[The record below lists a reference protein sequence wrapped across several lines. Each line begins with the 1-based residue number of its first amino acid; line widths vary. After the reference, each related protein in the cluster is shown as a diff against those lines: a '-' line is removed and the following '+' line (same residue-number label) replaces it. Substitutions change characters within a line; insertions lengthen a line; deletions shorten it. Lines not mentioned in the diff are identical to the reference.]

1 MHGLGRTR
9 TFRWAGAPRWAVG
22 AALAGV
28 LVALSGCGG
37 ADGGGKSPGPVSSA
51 AATAAVGGS
60 GSGTGTGTGSGSGN
74 GSDGASPGAGPG
86 GLAQLPGQTFYVSD
100 QTNAARQV
108 TALRGQG
115 RTAEADT
122 LLRIAAQPSSQ
133 WLGEQGAKQIAEQ
146 VSRRAAEAGR
156 TAVFVAY
163 DIPHRDCGQYSAGGA
178 SDAAAYRAWITD
190 VAQALG
196 DRKAWVVLE
205 PDAVAHTLDTC
216 GIKGDLAAERYGLL
230 AFAVQELK
238 KRPNVRVYLDAGN
251 PGWSQDPEEL
261 AAALRK
267 AGIAAADGFA
277 VNVANFYDTDRNAA
291 YGARL
296 SAALGGKR
304 FVIDTSR
311 SGNGALGGDSW
322 CNPPGRALGERP
334 TAETGRPGVDAY
346 LWIKNPGESDGDC
359 GRGEPRAGEFW
370 LPYALGLAQA
380 AR

>member
-1 MHGLGRTR
+1 MAIRR
-9 TFRWAGAPRWAVG
+9 AVG
-22 AALAGV
+22 AALVVLLAG
-28 LVALSGCGG
+28 AAGCSGSTAGSAKGSPGGPGGG
-37 ADGGGKSPGPVSSA
+37 ASAGA
-51 AATAAVGGS
+51 AAGGTAAVPTAAPTAS
-60 GSGTGTGTGSGSGN
+60 AANPGTGP
-74 GSDGASPGAGPG
+74 AS
-86 GLAQLPGQTFYVSD
+86 LAQLPGQAFYVSD

-115 RTAEADT
+115 RPAEADT

-133 WLGEQGAKQIAEQ
+133 WLGEQGAKEIAEQ
-146 VSRRAAEAGR
+146 VSRRAAEADR

-163 DIPHRDCGQYSAGGA
+163 NIPHRDCGLYSAGGA
-178 SDAAAYRAWITD
+178 ADAAAYRAWISG
-190 VAQALG
+190 VAEALG

-205 PDAVAHTLDTC
+205 PDAVAHTLDSC

-238 KRPNVRVYLDAGN
+238 KRPQVRVYLDAGN
-251 PGWSQDPEEL
+251 PGWSQDPAEL
-261 AAALRK
+261 STALRK
-267 AGIAAADGFA
+267 SGIAAADGFA
-277 VNVANFYDTDRNAA
+277 VNVANFYDTGRNTA
-291 YGARL
+291 YGGQL
-296 SAALGGKR
+296 SAALGGKH

-311 SGNGALGGDSW
+311 NGNGPLGGDAW

-334 TAETGRPGVDAY
+334 TADTGRAGVDAY
-346 LWIKNPGESDGDC
+346 LWIKNPGESDGEC

>member
-1 MHGLGRTR
+1 MR
-9 TFRWAGAPRWAVG
+9 

-28 LVALSGCGG
+28 LVAVAGCSG
-37 ADGGGKSPGPVSSA
+37 ADGGGPGAAPVSPTA
-51 AATAAVGGS
+51 AATGGA
-60 GSGTGTGTGSGSGN
+60 TGAGPA
-74 GSDGASPGAGPG
+74 DGPG

-100 QTNAARQV
+100 RTNAARQV
-108 TALRGQG
+108 AALRGQG

-122 LLRIAAQPSSQ
+122 LLRIASQPSSQ
-133 WLGEQGAKQIAEQ
+133 WLGEQGAREIAEE

-178 SDAAAYRAWITD
+178 PDAAAYRSWITG

-196 DRKAWVVLE
+196 DRSAWVVLE

-216 GIKGDLAAERYGLL
+216 GVKGDLAAERYGLL

-238 KRPNVRVYLDAGN
+238 KRPNVRVYVDAGN
-251 PGWSQDPEEL
+251 PGWAQDPDEL
-261 AAALRK
+261 ATALRK

-296 SAALGGKR
+296 SAALGGKP
-304 FVIDTSR
+304 FVVDTSR

-334 TAETGRPGVDAY
+334 TADTGRPGVDAY

>member
-1 MHGLGRTR
+1 MRAL
-9 TFRWAGAPRWAVG
+9 
-22 AALAGV
+22 LAGV
-28 LVALSGCGG
+28 LVAVAGCSG
-37 ADGGGKSPGPVSSA
+37 ADGGGPGAAPVSPTA
-51 AATAAVGGS
+51 AATGGA
-60 GSGTGTGTGSGSGN
+60 TGAGPA
-74 GSDGASPGAGPG
+74 DGPG

-100 QTNAARQV
+100 RTNAARQV
-108 TALRGQG
+108 AALRGQG

-122 LLRIAAQPSSQ
+122 LLRIASQPSSQ
-133 WLGEQGAKQIAEQ
+133 WLGEQGAREIAEQ

-178 SDAAAYRAWITD
+178 PDAAAYRSWITG

-196 DRKAWVVLE
+196 DRSAWVVLE

-216 GIKGDLAAERYGLL
+216 GVKGDLAAERYGLL

-238 KRPNVRVYLDAGN
+238 KRPNVRVYVDAGN
-251 PGWSQDPEEL
+251 PGWAQDPDEL
-261 AAALRK
+261 ATALRK

-296 SAALGGKR
+296 SAALGGKP
-304 FVIDTSR
+304 FVVDTSR

-334 TAETGRPGVDAY
+334 TADTGRPGVDAY

>member
-1 MHGLGRTR
+1 M
-9 TFRWAGAPRWAVG
+9 RWAVG
-22 AALAGV
+22 AVLAGV
-28 LVALSGCGG
+28 LAAVSGCSGS
-37 ADGGGKSPGPVSSA
+37 DGGKPGA
-51 AATAAVGGS
+51 A
-60 GSGTGTGTGSGSGN
+60 TGTGATAGG
-74 GSDGASPGAGPG
+74 GASAGTGQAG

-100 QTNAARQV
+100 QTNAARQAA
-108 TALRGQG
+108 ALRGQG
-115 RTAEADT
+115 RTVEADT
-122 LLRIAAQPSSQ
+122 LQRIASQPSSQ
-133 WLGEQGAKQIAEQ
+133 WLGEQGAKEIAEQ
-146 VSRRAAEAGR
+146 VSRRATESGR

-178 SDAAAYRAWITD
+178 SDAAAYRSWITG

-238 KRPNVRVYLDAGN
+238 KNPNARVYLDAGN
-251 PGWSQDPEEL
+251 PGWAQDPEEL

-267 AGIAAADGFA
+267 SGIAAADGFA
-277 VNVANFYDTDRNAA
+277 VNVANFYDTERNAA

-296 SAALGGKR
+296 SAALGGKH
-304 FVIDTSR
+304 FVVDTSR
-311 SGNGALGGDSW
+311 SGNGAMGGDSW
-322 CNPPGRALGERP
+322 CNPQGRALGDRP
-334 TAETGRPGVDAY
+334 TTETGRPGVDAY

>member
-1 MHGLGRTR
+1 MAIRR
-9 TFRWAGAPRWAVG
+9 AVG
-22 AALAGV
+22 AALVVLLAG
-28 LVALSGCGG
+28 AAGCSGSTGG
-37 ADGGGKSPGPVSSA
+37 SNGGSSGGRGGTAPA
-51 AATAAVGGS
+51 AAPNVATPGQA
-60 GSGTGTGTGSGSGN
+60 TGP
-74 GSDGASPGAGPG
+74 A
-86 GLAQLPGQTFYVSD
+86 GLAQLPGQAFYVSD
-100 QTNAARQV
+100 RTNAARQV
-108 TALRGQG
+108 VALRGQG
-115 RTAEADT
+115 RPAEADT

-133 WLGEQGAKQIAEQ
+133 WLGEQGAKEIAEQ
-146 VSRRAAEAGR
+146 VSRRAAEADR

-163 DIPHRDCGQYSAGGA
+163 NIPHRDCGLYSAGGA
-178 SDAAAYRAWITD
+178 ADAASYRAWISG
-190 VAQALG
+190 VAEALG

-238 KRPNVRVYLDAGN
+238 KRPQVRVYLDAGN
-251 PGWSQDPEEL
+251 PGWAQDPAEL
-261 AAALRK
+261 STALRK
-267 AGIAAADGFA
+267 SGIAAADGFA

-291 YGARL
+291 YGGRL
-296 SAALGGKR
+296 STALDGKH

-311 SGNGALGGDSW
+311 NGNGPLGGDAW

-334 TAETGRPGVDAY
+334 TADTGRPGVDAY
-346 LWIKNPGESDGDC
+346 LWIKNPGESDGEC

>member
-1 MHGLGRTR
+1 MAIRR
-9 TFRWAGAPRWAVG
+9 AVG
-22 AALAGV
+22 AALVVLLAG
-28 LVALSGCGG
+28 ATGCSGSTGG
-37 ADGGGKSPGPVSSA
+37 SNGGSSGGSSGGRGGTAPA
-51 AATAAVGGS
+51 AAPDVATPGRA
-60 GSGTGTGTGSGSGN
+60 TGP
-74 GSDGASPGAGPG
+74 A
-86 GLAQLPGQTFYVSD
+86 GLAQLSGQAFYVSD

-108 TALRGQG
+108 AALRGQG
-115 RTAEADT
+115 RPAEADT

-133 WLGEQGAKQIAEQ
+133 WLGEQGAKEIAEQ
-146 VSRRAAEAGR
+146 VSRRAAEADR

-163 DIPHRDCGQYSAGGA
+163 NIPHRDCGLYSAGGA
-178 SDAAAYRAWITD
+178 ADAASYRAWISG
-190 VAQALG
+190 VAEALG

-238 KRPNVRVYLDAGN
+238 KRPQVRVYLDAGN
-251 PGWSQDPEEL
+251 PGWAQDPAEL
-261 AAALRK
+261 STALRK
-267 AGIAAADGFA
+267 SGIAAADGFA

-291 YGARL
+291 YGGRL
-296 SAALGGKR
+296 SAALGGKH

-311 SGNGALGGDSW
+311 NGNGSLGGDAW

-334 TAETGRPGVDAY
+334 TADTGRPGVDAY
-346 LWIKNPGESDGDC
+346 LWIKNPGESDGEC

>member
-1 MHGLGRTR
+1 M
-9 TFRWAGAPRWAVG
+9 G
-22 AALAGV
+22 AALTGV
-28 LVALSGCGG
+28 LVAVPGCSG
-37 ADGGGKSPGPVSSA
+37 ADGGG
-51 AATAAVGGS
+51 
-60 GSGTGTGTGSGSGN
+60 SGTGSASPTTAATTATGTG
-74 GSDGASPGAGPG
+74 GAADAVGPG
-86 GLAQLPGQTFYVSD
+86 GLAQLPGQAFYVSD

-122 LLRIAAQPSSQ
+122 LLRIASQPSSQ
-133 WLGEQGAKQIAEQ
+133 WLGEQGATQIAEL

-178 SDAAAYRAWITD
+178 PDAAAYRSWITG

-196 DRKAWVVLE
+196 DRQAWVVLE
-205 PDAVAHTLDTC
+205 PDAVPHTLDNC

-251 PGWSQDPEEL
+251 PGWAQDPEEL

-267 AGIAAADGFA
+267 SGIAAADGFA
-277 VNVANFYDTDRNAA
+277 LNVANFYDADRNAA

-296 SAALGGKR
+296 SAALGGKH

-334 TAETGRPGVDAY
+334 TADTGRPGVDAY

>member
-1 MHGLGRTR
+1 MRAL
-9 TFRWAGAPRWAVG
+9 
-22 AALAGV
+22 LAGV
-28 LVALSGCGG
+28 LVAVAGCSG
-37 ADGGGKSPGPVSSA
+37 ADGGGPGAAPVSPTA
-51 AATAAVGGS
+51 AATGGA
-60 GSGTGTGTGSGSGN
+60 TGAGPA
-74 GSDGASPGAGPG
+74 DGPG

-100 QTNAARQV
+100 RTNAARQV
-108 TALRGQG
+108 AALRGQG

-122 LLRIAAQPSSQ
+122 LLRIASQPSSQ
-133 WLGEQGAKQIAEQ
+133 WLGEQGAREIAEQ

-178 SDAAAYRAWITD
+178 PDAAAYRSWITG

-196 DRKAWVVLE
+196 DRSAWVVLE

-216 GIKGDLAAERYGLL
+216 GVKGDLAAERYGLL

-238 KRPNVRVYLDAGN
+238 KRPNVRVYVDAGN
-251 PGWSQDPEEL
+251 PGWAQDPDEL
-261 AAALRK
+261 ATALRK

-277 VNVANFYDTDRNAA
+277 VNVANFYDTDRNAV

-296 SAALGGKR
+296 SAALGGKP
-304 FVIDTSR
+304 FVVDTSR

-334 TAETGRPGVDAY
+334 TADTGRPGVDAY